1 MPFILRHYNLFQVPL
16 DDIYVGL
23 WYIMLC
29 VQNRRWYSK
38 QVHFYS
44 VFLSICYIAQ
54 NQCVSFHKVL
64 QWFIFLQGLR
74 VSKHTVFPVCK
85 FKNQFTQVASSLL
98 RSMWRWRRSFKCW
111 VFFISSG
118 RLLSLTNECLSW
130 LHLLFLTVR
139 AMSTTQ
145 IACYD
150 YIDPHKLCSFV
161 LKTHTELLFDRIE
174 QGDTTNIKARLGHPH
189 PLLQRY
195 QPSEDGRQC
204 LLLLSSSRNDRTIAN
219 V

>member
-161 LKTHTELLFDRIE
+161 LKNPYRAPFWSYRTRWHYQYKGTLRSPSPPF
-174 QGDTTNIKARLGHPH
+174 TTLSTLWGWKAV
-189 PLLQRY
+189 
-195 QPSEDGRQC
+195 SF
-204 LLLLSSSRNDRTIAN
+204 
-219 V
+219 VVV